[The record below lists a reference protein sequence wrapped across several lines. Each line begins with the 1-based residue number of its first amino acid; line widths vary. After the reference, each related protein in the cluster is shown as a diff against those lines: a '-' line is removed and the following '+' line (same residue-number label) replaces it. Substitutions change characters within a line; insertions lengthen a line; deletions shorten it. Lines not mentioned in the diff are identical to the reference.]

1 MRMNWKKSSSRASGP
16 AWPTRRQSSGT
27 PNSWSTRSR
36 FDQAE
41 IDEYNR
47 LMSTEIE
54 TVRDFVIL
62 HYKQTKRDDT
72 PFWRQVR
79 DMEVPESLARR
90 MAVFANLG
98 RLFVDPSE
106 LFGTPN
112 WVAVMLG
119 QGLYP
124 RGYEPLADSIPE
136 GRSAQQAST
145 HASPHTSGGRR
156 LADSC
161 RISGPRA
168 LSQRC

>member
-1 MRMNWKKSSSRASGP
+1 FP
-16 AWPTRRQSSGT
+16 AAGF
-27 PNSWSTRSR
+27 N
-36 FDQAE
+36 QAE

-47 LMSTEIE
+47 LMATEIE

-62 HYKQTKRDDT
+62 HYKQTRRDDA

-98 RLFVDPSE
+98 RLLIDPGE
-106 LFGTPN
+106 LFSKTS

-124 RGYEPLADSIPE
+124 RGHDPLAEATPE
-136 GRSAQQAST
+136 DEIRSKLQQM
-145 HASPHTSGGRR
+145 
-156 LADSC
+156 
-161 RISGPRA
+161 RA
-168 LSQRC
+168 LIRQGAAILPSHADFLSRARSGRGHNIA